1 MKVKTGGDVPHE
13 SGHFNDQ
20 KNKIDV
26 APFAGSDSDDE
37 EKKLNNSIKKQRS
50 VRKSVTRKL
59 NLNPDQISPEE
70 DEPIEVVLKRKVE
83 EAKAKA
89 AKNPTP

>member
-37 EKKLNNSIKKQRS
+37 EKKLNNSIKK
-50 VRKSVTRKL
+50 
-59 NLNPDQISPEE
+59 
-70 DEPIEVVLKRKVE
+70 
-83 EAKAKA
+83 
-89 AKNPTP
+89 

>member
-1 MKVKTGGDVPHE
+1 M
-13 SGHFNDQ
+13 
-20 KNKIDV
+20 
-26 APFAGSDSDDE
+26 
-37 EKKLNNSIKKQRS
+37 
-50 VRKSVTRKL
+50 TRKL

-89 AKNPTP
+89 AKNPAPSNNNGNHLERDYDILLKPKSQTDA